1 MKTVKP
7 IMLIICALTFAKAH
21 AQKVFSVDRQYQA
34 DMKVFMVDHEYQA
47 DLIAIKPIRLFHQE
61 KDIFSS
67 NHCLAPLLLI
77 PTGERMSPGP
87 SFLYRFRISVRKR

>member
-1 MKTVKP
+1 
-7 IMLIICALTFAKAH
+7 
-21 AQKVFSVDRQYQA
+21 
-34 DMKVFMVDHEYQA
+34 MVDLEYQA
-47 DLIAIKPIRLFHQE
+47 DLIVDKTDKDYKRIGNFFKLPIRLFHQE